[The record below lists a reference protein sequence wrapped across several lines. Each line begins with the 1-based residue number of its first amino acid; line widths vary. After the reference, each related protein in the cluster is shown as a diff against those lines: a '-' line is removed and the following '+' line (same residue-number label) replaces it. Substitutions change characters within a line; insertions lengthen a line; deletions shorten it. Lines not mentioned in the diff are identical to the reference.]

1 MGQLPQQL
9 ELPSSNGIPEENRGF
24 RALSAEDKWNGLPV
38 IPAGLSPT
46 LFTPKDTEALVF
58 RIQQTCISTLTLTDI
73 SALGVECEI
82 GLHKSLGSFIDR
94 IDTAQSPQIFRLVS
108 DLNTAIK
115 SEDLDGLADEII
127 RERTPFWTR
136 LLGTLSS
143 KNLAAR
149 RAGAFEN
156 LRLVVAGKARK
167 LSGLIEQME
176 RQVETEKQKAV
187 AEAQN
192 LERLKDNYRQRFFE
206 FVTTTVFLATLL
218 AKAREELDQMTL
230 AHTQGTYSGATTL
243 QEAQDK
249 VQALENRALAI
260 EGVLTKLPAEQLV
273 IREIQTAAL
282 QTVQETTTTT
292 AGRFASIKMTLLT
305 LHAAMQVQNLQRTAQ
320 QGADLDLNLSRVRDR
335 LSKQVVSSAAN
346 APGENRLLQAQ
357 QIKAVTQNIGELVA
371 IVDKARA
378 ENALKFAQARA
389 TLAQARSELT
399 SLGAVIR
406 PDQPLRT

>member
-1 MGQLPQQL
+1 M
-9 ELPSSNGIPEENRGF
+9 S
-24 RALSAEDKWNGLPV
+24 
-38 IPAGLSPT
+38 
-46 LFTPKDTEALVF
+46 
-58 RIQQTCISTLTLTDI
+58 ISTLTLTEI
-73 SALGVECEI
+73 SALGSECEI

-94 IDTAQSPQIFRLVS
+94 IDTAQSPQIFRLVT
-108 DLNTAIK
+108 DLNTAVK
-115 SEDLDGLADEII
+115 NEDLDGLADEII
-127 RERTPFWTR
+127 RGRLPFWTR
-136 LLGTLSS
+136 LLGTLSP

-206 FVTTTVFLATLL
+206 FVTTTVFLVTLL
-218 AKAREELDQMTL
+218 AKAREELGQMTL
-230 AHTQGTYSGATTL
+230 AHSQGTYGGATTL

-249 VQALENRALAI
+249 VQALESRALAI

-320 QGADLDLNLSRVRDR
+320 QGADLDQNLSRVRDR
-335 LSKQVVSSAAN
+335 LSRQVVSSAAN
-346 APGENRLLQAQ
+346 ASGDNRLAQAQ

-378 ENALKFAQARA
+378 ENALKFALARA

-406 PDQPLRT
+406 PDQPLKT